1 MFSILTALSKF
12 FLYFDNACAFY
23 HVTQIMVTSKCHLDN
38 DTTYTA
44 IYRDKYIFTLSSLVP
59 IPSWFQSYNYNA
71 IILNSIFP
79 NLCTAV
85 TSLWSIRNAMFKL
98 VLDVLRLW
106 QCLHQHLSY
115 QYIFTLSYLVSIA
128 SWLHKFQ

>member
-1 MFSILTALSKF
+1 
-12 FLYFDNACAFY
+12 
-23 HVTQIMVTSKCHLDN
+23 MVTSKCHLDN

-44 IYRDKYIFTLSSLVP
+44 IYHDKYIFTLSSLVS

-85 TSLWSIRNAMFKL
+85 TSLWSIRNVMFKL

-106 QCLHQHLSY
+106 QLPSSTLSY
-115 QYIFTLSYLVSIA
+115 QYIFSLSYLVSIA
-128 SWLHKFQ
+128 SLLQKFQ